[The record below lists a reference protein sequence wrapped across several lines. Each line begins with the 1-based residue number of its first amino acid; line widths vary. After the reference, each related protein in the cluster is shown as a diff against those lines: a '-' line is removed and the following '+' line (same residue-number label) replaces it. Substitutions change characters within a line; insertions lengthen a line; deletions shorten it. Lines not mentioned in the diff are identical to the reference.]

1 MMMFDPVYF
10 LFALPALALSMY
22 ASFLTKSRFKKY
34 SKVAPSSGLT
44 GARAAYQMLRREG
57 LNDVAIERVQGFLSD
72 HYDPRS
78 RVLRL
83 SPDVHD
89 GRSLSAVGVACHE
102 AGHALQHAKGYA
114 PLALRSSLVPAATVT
129 SKLSMPILFIGMLLS
144 ARTPAGQGLMMLGAL
159 LLTVAVVFTLIT
171 LPVEWDASARAK
183 KLMVS
188 NGIVSPQQE
197 RDAGAVLDAAFLT
210 YLAAAISAVMTL
222 LYWLYRSGL
231 IGGRR

>member
-10 LFALPALALSMY
+10 LFALPALILSMY
-22 ASFLTKSRFKKY
+22 ASYLTKSRFKKFA
-34 SKVAPSSGLT
+34 KVAPSSGLT
-44 GARAAYQMLRREG
+44 GAQAAYQMLRREG
-57 LNDVAIERVQGFLSD
+57 LNDVAIERAQGFLSD
-72 HYDPRS
+72 HYDPRK

-114 PLALRSSLVPAATVT
+114 PLALRSSMVPAATVT
-129 SKLSMPILFIGMLLS
+129 SKLSMPFLFIGLLLS
-144 ARTPAGQGLMMLGAL
+144 TFNPAGQGLIVLGAL
-159 LLTVAVVFTLIT
+159 LLSVSVVFTLVT
-171 LPVEWDASARAK
+171 LPVEWDASTRAK
-183 KLMVS
+183 KCMVS
-188 NGIVSPQQE
+188 AGIVSSQQE

-210 YLAAAISAVMTL
+210 YLAAAISALMTL

-231 IGGRR
+231 LGGRR

>member
-1 MMMFDPVYF
+1 MIFDPLYM
-10 LFALPALALSMY
+10 LFALPALILSLF
-22 ASFLTKSRFKKY
+22 ASFLTKSRFNRY
-34 SKVAPSSGLT
+34 SQVAPSSGLT
-44 GARAAYQMLRREG
+44 GAQAAYQMLRKEG
-57 LNDVAIERVQGFLSD
+57 LNDVGIERVNGFLSD
-72 HYDPRS
+72 HYDPRQ

-83 SPDVHD
+83 SPQVHD

-114 PLALRSSLVPAATVT
+114 PLALRSSLVPAATLT
-129 SKLSMPILFIGMLLS
+129 SKLSMPLLMFGLFLS
-144 ARTPAGQGLMMLGAL
+144 YTNPAGQGMMALGAI
-159 LLTVAVVFTLIT
+159 LLTVSVLFTLVT

-183 KLMVS
+183 RCMVS
-188 NGIVSPQQE
+188 DGIVSARQE